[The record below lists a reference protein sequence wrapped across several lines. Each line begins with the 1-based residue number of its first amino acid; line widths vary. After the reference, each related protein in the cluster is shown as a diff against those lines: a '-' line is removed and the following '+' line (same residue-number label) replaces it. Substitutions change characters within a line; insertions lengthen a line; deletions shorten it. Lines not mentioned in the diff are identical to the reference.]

1 MNIAE
6 TFRVALQ
13 SLASNKMR
21 SALTMLGMIIGVGA
35 VIALM
40 AVGQGAQASID
51 QRINSMGS
59 NLLFIT
65 PGAAQTGGVRSA
77 AGTAP
82 TLTYEDA
89 QAIGAPGAIP
99 EVTGVAPEADS
110 FAQVIAGGNNI
121 NTRIAGVTPEYQY
134 VRNWPVSQGQF
145 ITQAQLDGA
154 LPVALLGS
162 NVAAELFPDGNAL
175 GQVISL
181 GFRNNQRLNVQVVG
195 VLQAKGSQALGNQDD
210 QILIPITTLMQRV
223 QSELTPAGG
232 HIINTIYVQLAN
244 SDQST
249 MNSAVQ
255 QIGALLEQRHQVIQP
270 DFTIQSQ
277 SDLLATANQVT
288 GVMTMLLGAIAG
300 ISLVVGGIGIMNI
313 MLVSVTERTRE
324 IGIRK
329 AIGAKKR
336 DILVQFLVEAIVV
349 SVVGGAIGVA
359 VGSGLAHFM
368 SGINFGGQT
377 IQAVVSL
384 SSVILAFG
392 VSAAIGIFFG
402 IYPANRAASLNPIDA
417 LRYE

>member
-1 MNIAE
+1 MNLTE

-13 SLASNKMR
+13 SLTSNKMR

-51 QRINSMGS
+51 QQINGMGS

-65 PGAAQTGGVRSA
+65 PGASQTGGVRTA

-99 EVTGVAPEADS
+99 EVTDVAPESDS
-110 FAQVIAGGNNI
+110 FAQVIVGGNNI
-121 NTRIAGVTPEYQY
+121 STRIAGVTPDYEN
-134 VRNWPVSQGQF
+134 VRNWGVSDGEF
-145 ITQAQLDGA
+145 ITQAQVDGA
-154 LPVALLGS
+154 SPVALLGS
-162 NVAAELFPDGNAL
+162 NVAAELFPDGNAV
-175 GQVISL
+175 GQTISL

-195 VLQAKGSQALGNQDD
+195 LLQSKGSQALGNQDD
-210 QILIPITTLMQRV
+210 QILIPITTLLKRV
-223 QSELTPAGG
+223 QSQLTPTGG
-232 HIINTIYVQLAN
+232 HIVNTIYVQLTS
-244 SDQST
+244 SDQNV
-249 MNSAVQ
+249 MNAAVQ
-255 QIGALLEQRHQVIQP
+255 QIGALLDQRHHVVQD

-349 SVVGGAIGVA
+349 SVIGGAIGVA

-377 IQAVVSL
+377 IQAVVSP
-384 SSVILAFG
+384 SSVVLAFG

-402 IYPANRAASLNPIDA
+402 IYPANRAASLNPIEA

>member
-6 TFRVALQ
+6 TFRVAFQ
-13 SLASNKMR
+13 SLTSNKMR

-65 PGAAQTGGVRSA
+65 PGASQSGGVRSA

-89 QAIGAPGAIP
+89 QAIGAAGAIP
-99 EVTGVAPEADS
+99 EVTAVAPESDS
-110 FAQVIAGGNNI
+110 FAQVIAGANNV
-121 NTRIAGVTPEYQY
+121 NTRVAGVTPDYQY

-162 NVAAELFPDGNAL
+162 NVAAELFPNGNAL

-181 GFRNNQRLNVQVVG
+181 GFRNNQRLNVQVTG
-195 VLQAKGSQALGNQDD
+195 VLESKGSQALGNQDD

-223 QSELTPAGG
+223 QSQLTPTGG
-232 HIINTIYVQLAN
+232 HIVNTIYVQLTN
-244 SDQST
+244 SNQST
-249 MNSAVQ
+249 MNSAIQ
-255 QIGALLEQRHQVIQP
+255 NITALLEQRHQVIQP
-270 DFTIQSQ
+270 DFTVQSQ
-277 SDLLATANQVT
+277 ADLLATANQVT

-329 AIGAKKR
+329 AVGAKKR
-336 DILVQFLVEAIVV
+336 DILVQFLVEAVVV

-368 SGINFGGQT
+368 SGINFGGQS

>member
-1 MNIAE
+1 MNASE
-6 TFRVALQ
+6 TFKVALQ

-65 PGAAQTGGVRSA
+65 PGAAQSGGVRSA

-89 QAIGAPGAIP
+89 QAMAAPGAIP

-110 FAQVIAGGNNI
+110 FAQVIAGANNV
-121 NTRIAGVTPEYQY
+121 NTRVAGVTPEYQY
-134 VRNWPVSQGQF
+134 VRNWPVSQGEF
-145 ITQAQLDGA
+145 ITQAQLNGA

-162 NVAAELFPDGNAL
+162 NVAAELFPNGNAL
-175 GQVISL
+175 GQVVSL

-195 VLQAKGSQALGNQDD
+195 VLQSKGSQALGNQDD
-210 QILIPITTLMQRV
+210 QILIPITTLLQRV
-223 QSELTPAGG
+223 QSELTPTGG
-232 HIINTIYVQLAN
+232 HIVNTIYVQLVSSN
-244 SDQST
+244 Q
-249 MNSAVQ
+249 NVINNAVQ
-255 QIGALLEQRHQVIQP
+255 NIGALLDQRHQVAQP
-270 DFTIQSQ
+270 DFTIQTQ
-277 SDLLATANQVT
+277 SDLLAAANQVT
-288 GVMTMLLGAIAG
+288 GVMTLLLGAIAG

-329 AIGAKKR
+329 AIGAKKK
-336 DILVQFLVEAIVV
+336 DILVQFLVEAVVV
-349 SVVGGAIGVA
+349 SVAGGAIGVA
-359 VGSGLAHFM
+359 IGAGIAHAM
-368 SGINFGGQT
+368 SGISFGGQT